1 MPCSFLHGMG
11 QGYQGNME
19 NVWRAR
25 VVYMENSG
33 QTAGDKTGPI
43 QNRIILYPDPFLT
56 AVWASVQSKIEGKH
70 TVARTPSAVFSMVHV
85 APWRS
90 NIIFTR

>member
-43 QNRIILYPDPFLT
+43 QNRIILY
-56 AVWASVQSKIEGKH
+56 
-70 TVARTPSAVFSMVHV
+70 RT
-85 APWRS
+85 RS
-90 NIIFTR
+90 